1 MAVQAKRCVK
11 RTVRLRLGVAPRRV
25 AGPTRQAEA
34 AGLHPPAD
42 EGLHFAQLVRARI
55 AIGRAHD
62 ILSDGTV
69 GHQLPHVHT
78 EPVFEQGVLLC
89 RQVHGPTAVR
99 SDDDGGD
106 ALRQQRLG
114 GTQRLGR
121 EPLRGVGAYVDK
133 AVCKMRR
140 FPISA
145 RRQPSTA
152 GDFEVRGD

>member
-34 AGLHPPAD
+34 AGLHPLAD
-42 EGLHFAQLVRARI
+42 EGLHFTQLVRARI
-55 AIGRAHD
+55 AIGHAHD
-62 ILSDGTV
+62 LLPSGAA
-69 GHQLPHVHT
+69 GHQLLHIHT
-78 EPVFEQGVLLC
+78 EPVFEQGVLLR
-89 RQVHGPTAVR
+89 RQVHGPAAVR
-99 SDDDGGD
+99 IDDDGGD
-106 ALRQQRLG
+106 ALRQQRFG
-114 GTQRLGR
+114 GAQRLGR
-121 EPLRGVGAYVDK
+121 EPLRGVGAYVDE
-133 AVCKMRR
+133 AVCKVRR